1 MKWEKGKIVNTIFLS
16 ALKKNGNC
24 KIWFCRNGQR
34 SALIFLFYL
43 NYFLKST
50 FQVIFTL
57 LFYSSIHVQIRK
69 SETSFVGYNSYFKFF
84 LCCIL
89 LVTSR
94 CERLSVNLQLVL
106 PSFFSEWGI
115 YLLNFFPPRD
125 LISFFPSFSIFLYFP
140 CHQLI
145 RQSSQTRTH
154 RHTHTQL
161 FSSPY
166 HTLVTD
172 NNFVLKNQVW
182 LLYTCLTSNIIKVTL
197 KCRTLFSWHHVLWMS
212 IWPFF
217 FLVSWSLK
225 TKRKE

>member
-106 PSFFSEWGI
+106 PSFFFWMGNLPI
-115 YLLNFFPPRD
+115 KLFPPSWLD
-125 LISFFPSFSIFLYFP
+125 LFLSFFLYLPLFP
-140 CHQLI
+140 V
-145 RQSSQTRTH
+145 SSADQAKFTDTYTQT
-154 RHTHTQL
+154 HTHTTIFFAL
-161 FSSPY
+161 P
-166 HTLVTD
+166 
-172 NNFVLKNQVW
+172 
-182 LLYTCLTSNIIKVTL
+182 
-197 KCRTLFSWHHVLWMS
+197 HVSYWQ
-212 IWPFF
+212 
-217 FLVSWSLK
+217 
-225 TKRKE
+225 